1 MTGNILLTPP
11 VALLIMLAAVM
22 IFAKLL
28 SALSFKN
35 KKTPEGLG
43 KPYAC
48 GEDVP
53 TGKIQPDYSQ
63 FFPFAFFFTF
73 LHVIALVLTTMP
85 KATLGASYIFI
96 VYILG
101 AITGLFIL
109 FRR

>member
-1 MTGNILLTPP
+1 MTENILLTPP
-11 VALLIMLAAVM
+11 VALLIMLGAVM
-22 IFAKLL
+22 LFAKLL
-28 SALSFKN
+28 SALSFKSKN
-35 KKTPEGLG
+35 RPEGLG

-53 TGKIQPDYSQ
+53 AGKIQPDYSQ

-73 LHVIALVLTTMP
+73 LHVIALVVTTMP
-85 KATLGASYIFI
+85 KETPGAFSIFI